1 MGYWYH
7 IKARDINIYKP
18 KGKVIRFWLSGNSE
32 KEIISLVHKKGYIDI
47 EWIKQEEP
55 TFI

>member
-7 IKARDINIYKP
+7 IKARYMNFDKPNGMVIKFWVFGKSENYVKDIIAKKNYK
-18 KGKVIRFWLSGNSE
+18 N
-32 KEIISLVHKKGYIDI
+32 I

-55 TFI
+55 PFI

>member
-1 MGYWYH
+1 MGGTAATLAACYL
-7 IKARDINIYKP
+7 KQQD
-18 KGKVIRFWLSGNSE
+18 FSE